1 MKVLCDV
8 VWLCAFAIQMSR
20 IVVGEDDLTD
30 ACTMVPPL
38 RTRLIRI
45 VPLSSEAHT
54 SVFCSVVVGERS
66 DTVAYP

>member
-8 VWLCAFAIQMSR
+8 VWLYAFAIQMSR

-54 SVFCSVVVGERS
+54 LLCFVQLWWENIQ
-66 DTVAYP
+66 AQ